1 VSAADASNYLPPAD
15 TESRTPPPDVTT
27 TTDAAE
33 WRVLFDLLDEV
44 LDREGD
50 DRAAW
55 LAMLAARDPAR
66 AARVAM
72 LLAEREAASRE
83 GFLGG
88 QAVPPPVTGGR
99 AGARCGP
106 YVLEALV
113 GRGGMGSVWRGRRID
128 GRYDATVAVKLL
140 AAPMLGAD
148 GEKRFRREGQILA
161 RLRHPN
167 IAQLL
172 DAGIS
177 DDGQPFLAL
186 EYVEGAHLDQWAD
199 ARALSVR
206 DRVRLFLDVLRAV
219 AHAHSKLVVH
229 RDLKPSNILV
239 NGDGRVVLLD
249 FGIAKLIAD
258 DDGGAVATQLTR
270 DGAQVLTPRYAAP
283 EQVMSG
289 EITTAT
295 DVYALGVVLCELL
308 SGASPYRMPRVS
320 AGALE
325 DAIVTGEPT
334 RPSELAPALR
344 RKVLRGDLDTIVLKA
359 LRKTPSERYATVT
372 AFADDLEAWLDGRPV
387 RARPA
392 AFGYRAARFVKRHAL
407 AVGAAAVVLVAV
419 LGGAGVALWQARV
432 ARAEAE
438 RAAEVTNFITGI
450 FRDADP
456 FVGDGRTLSA
466 ADLLKQADARLS
478 SQLAEREDLR
488 LQMRWLIGSSLASLQ
503 AFGDAEP
510 ILVDVAAATGVRYGA
525 SDQRALRAQV
535 ALAGLHRFRGRL
547 DAMDSTLTRAL
558 SALRRHPD
566 VDPLLLVTA
575 LIDSVHL
582 AIDRGDA
589 KRAVEPART
598 ALITA
603 ESRLPVGHRMRLD
616 ALQMYAVALEH
627 GSDDRARALEAAERS
642 MQAALAGFDSVESHP
657 RVVDALLILGRAYGR
672 NGQLR
677 NAVATLARADSAS
690 AISLGANNMT
700 RAFVR
705 ASTAGYRVDL
715 GQEEQA
721 LADYDEAARLFIA
734 NGDSASP
741 NYAIVQASRGNLLL
755 ALGRDAEAREPLNVA
770 LRLMRIARGAG
781 NPRLLSYEIRL
792 AEVELALG
800 RAEVA
805 ERQLAALSAR
815 VADTTVPLN
824 VRQSW
829 YYTRGLVARARGR
842 ADVAVVLLDSAIT
855 LDGARPPR
863 RADAVVLA
871 ELGRTLL
878 TVGETAR
885 ARVVLERACAAYRL
899 GDPDVTARE
908 RAALA
913 LLTQAT
919 TRLGS

>member
-1 VSAADASNYLPPAD
+1 MSADETHASPVAGEPVAPTTPDAD
-15 TESRTPPPDVTT
+15 
-27 TTDAAE
+27 E
-33 WRVLFDLLDEV
+33 WRVIFALLDDV
-44 LDREGD
+44 LDREEEE
-50 DRAAW
+50 RAAW
-55 LAMLAARDPAR
+55 LDALAGRDPAR
-66 AARVAM
+66 ASRVAA

-88 QAVPPPVTGGR
+88 RAVPPPVTGGR
-99 AGARCGP
+99 AGAMCGP
-106 YVLEALV
+106 YALESLI
-113 GRGGMGSVWRGRRID
+113 GRGGMGSVWRGQRTD

-140 AAPMLGAD
+140 ASPMLGAD

-186 EYVEGAHLDQWAD
+186 EYIEGAHLDQWAD
-199 ARALSVR
+199 DRALSVR

-239 NGDGRVVLLD
+239 DRDGRVVLLD

-258 DDGGAVATQLTR
+258 DEGGAVATQLTR

-283 EQVMSG
+283 EQVMA
-289 EITTAT
+289 EDITTAT

-334 RPSELAPALR
+334 RPSELAPEMR
-344 RKVLRGDLDTIVLKA
+344 RKLLRGDLDTIVLKA
-359 LRKTPSERYATVT
+359 LRKAPSERYATVT
-372 AFADDLEAWLDGRPV
+372 AFADDLEAWLEGRPV
-387 RARPA
+387 RARPD

-407 AVGAAAVVLVAV
+407 AVGAAAAVFVAV

-438 RAAEVTNFITGI
+438 RAEEITQFITGI

-456 FVGDGRTLSA
+456 FAGDGRTLSA
-466 ADLLKQADARLS
+466 ADLLKQADARLA

-503 AFGDAEP
+503 AFSDAEP
-510 ILVDVAAATGVRYGA
+510 ILVNVADATRRRYGEA
-525 SDQRALRAQV
+525 DYRALRAQV
-535 ALAGLHRFRGRL
+535 SLVTLHRFRGRL
-547 DAMDSTLTRAL
+547 DAMDSTLT
-558 SALRRHPD
+558 SALAVLRRTPD
-566 VDPLLLVTA
+566 VDPLILVDA

-598 ALITA
+598 ALTTA
-603 ESRLPVGHRMRLD
+603 EERLPVGHRKRLD

-627 GSDDRARALEAAERS
+627 GSDDRAAALAAAERS
-642 MQAALAGFDSVESHP
+642 MEAALAGFDGVESHP

-700 RAFVR
+700 RGFVR

-715 GQEEQA
+715 GQEAQA
-721 LADYDEAARLFIA
+721 LADYDEAARLFVA
-734 NGDSASP
+734 NGDSVSP
-741 NYAIVQASRGNLLL
+741 NYAIVQSSRGNVLL
-755 ALGRDAEAREPLNVA
+755 ALGRYAEARAPLGEA

-781 NPRLLSYEIRL
+781 SPRLLPYEIRL
-792 AEVELALG
+792 AEVELGLG
-800 RAEVA
+800 RADA
-805 ERQLAALSAR
+805 ADRQLAALAAR
-815 VADTTVPLN
+815 MTDTTVPTN

-842 ADVAVVLLDSAIT
+842 AAVAVALLDSALT
-855 LDGARPPR
+855 FNGERPPR

-878 TVGETAR
+878 SVGDAAR
-885 ARVVLERACAAYRL
+885 AREVLTRARDAYRL

-908 RAALA
+908 QAALA
-913 LLTQAT
+913 WLAQAT
-919 TRLGS
+919 TRLGN

>member
-1 VSAADASNYLPPAD
+1 
-15 TESRTPPPDVTT
+15 
-27 TTDAAE
+27 
-33 WRVLFDLLDEV
+33 
-44 LDREGD
+44 
-50 DRAAW
+50 
-55 LAMLAARDPAR
+55 
-66 AARVAM
+66 
-72 LLAEREAASRE
+72 
-83 GFLGG
+83 
-88 QAVPPPVTGGR
+88 
-99 AGARCGP
+99 
-106 YVLEALV
+106 
-113 GRGGMGSVWRGRRID
+113 
-128 GRYDATVAVKLL
+128 
-140 AAPMLGAD
+140 
-148 GEKRFRREGQILA
+148 
-161 RLRHPN
+161 
-167 IAQLL
+167 
-172 DAGIS
+172 
-177 DDGQPFLAL
+177 
-186 EYVEGAHLDQWAD
+186 
-199 ARALSVR
+199 
-206 DRVRLFLDVLRAV
+206 
-219 AHAHSKLVVH
+219 
-229 RDLKPSNILV
+229 
-239 NGDGRVVLLD
+239 
-249 FGIAKLIAD
+249 
-258 DDGGAVATQLTR
+258 
-270 DGAQVLTPRYAAP
+270 
-283 EQVMSG
+283 
-289 EITTAT
+289 
-295 DVYALGVVLCELL
+295 
-308 SGASPYRMPRVS
+308 
-320 AGALE
+320 
-325 DAIVTGEPT
+325 
-334 RPSELAPALR
+334 
-344 RKVLRGDLDTIVLKA
+344 GDLDTIVLKA

-466 ADLLKQADARLS
+466 ADLLKQADA
-478 SQLAEREDLR
+478 Q
-488 LQMRWLIGSSLASLQ
+488 
-503 AFGDAEP
+503 P